1 MLTCYLSDTGFPPN
15 GFEQERCTISQRQ
28 VISDS
33 PPSARSDLALAETL
47 RQMTK
52 ADFIAIGAS
61 KRFASKDLCYLHKPA
76 ESLDILTV

>member
-33 PPSARSDLALAETL
+33 PPSARSDLAPAETL